1 MASSPPPPPGSLSLG
16 RAARRFTDYAASS
29 PGSSVP
35 PSPTMSTASA
45 SSTIHDPEEPHYDDD
60 FFSTPFQGSSTP
72 RPAPAPAHAPT
83 LAVPKLKQPPP
94 KPVSVAA
101 SRAPAARPPGVL
113 VGHRRLETA
122 PIPIPAPNG
131 RANAPP
137 VATAPHGHMDHDRTV
152 SASLLQGTHMALS
165 PLSATRMDVIADGHA
180 EATETALLDVPHT
193 VSPLSTSPDSLA
205 VTPPPMPHVE
215 GPRATRPH
223 LPSEAFHGV
232 PLGMRAKLGT
242 GAGIGA
248 SLVHL
253 AGLVESDS
261 PKLPT
266 AAPPVRAMSVPIS
279 PHPDHIVPASFRS
292 RLAAGAASPVSA
304 TARQSSSNEGDES
317 PAVPRTDAWP
327 TAIAHA
333 TGSLDAYSI
342 GAVIGVGA
350 FSKVR
355 LGTVKRSRLRVALK
369 LIELRDKTVARVAR
383 NEALVFA
390 ALQAPVAHPMHEA
403 APLQVSHNDE
413 DDEDEDPEL
422 TTLVNA
428 RIRAGSDAHPN
439 VMRCFDII
447 RSSDLLCLVL
457 DYCPGGDLFDLMAYR
472 HDTVTMADAQAL
484 AFQLMDALAFMH
496 RKQLAHRDL
505 KLENIL
511 LKSKSAPFH
520 IQLSDFG
527 LSTLLVHADQKT
539 TTTRCGSEEYSA
551 PEVIIGKPHDPQL
564 ADAWSAGVVLYAIL
578 VGHLPFSVEARDVV
592 VEESVT
598 VPVKSTNVAAAA
610 APAPAPVPAPTVS
623 ASASD
628 AQLPTLVFPHAVTPV
643 PAAIHHR
650 RVDPGLLRQLEDKL
664 TLGRSS
670 YHSAPPAPPATPS
683 PPLTPTN
690 SGFPTRTIRR
700 RSTRKA
706 GRRALWHRIA
716 RAEFSFPD
724 EAVEV
729 PDTDDAEGGGDGDGG
744 DEYPLLTPETKA
756 LVRWILE
763 PSTARRPTAAK
774 IREHAWVAAGGG
786 GGVHG

>member
-1 MASSPPPPPGSLSLG
+1 MASSPPPPPPGTLSLG

-45 SSTIHDPEEPHYDDD
+45 SSTVHDPDEPHYDDD

-94 KPVSVAA
+94 KPVPVAA
-101 SRAPAARPPGVL
+101 PRAPAARPPGVIM
-113 VGHRRLETA
+113 GHRRLETA

-152 SASLLQGTHMALS
+152 SASLLQSTHMALS
-165 PLSATRMDVIADGHA
+165 PLAATRMDVIADGHA
-180 EATETALLDVPHT
+180 AAAETALLDVPHT
-193 VSPLSTSPDSLA
+193 VSPLSTSPD
-205 VTPPPMPHVE
+205 T
-215 GPRATRPH
+215 
-223 LPSEAFHGV
+223 FHGI
-232 PLGMRAKLGT
+232 PLALRAKLGT

-248 SLVHL
+248 SLTHL

-266 AAPPVRAMSVPIS
+266 VAPPVRAMSVPIS
-279 PHPDHIVPASFRS
+279 PHPDHLVPASFRS

-304 TARQSSSNEGDES
+304 TARQSSSNAGDES
-317 PAVPRTDAWP
+317 PAAARADGWP
-327 TAIAHA
+327 TAVAHA

-390 ALQAPVAHPMHEA
+390 ALQAPAAHPMHEA
-403 APLQVSHNDE
+403 APLQVSRGDGESE
-413 DDEDEDPEL
+413 DGEDPEL
-422 TTLVNA
+422 TGLVNA

-472 HDTVTMADAQAL
+472 HDAVTMADAQAL

-598 VPVKSTNVAAAA
+598 VPVKSTAAAGVPV
-610 APAPAPVPAPTVS
+610 PAPAPGPG
-623 ASASD
+623 ASASEP
-628 AQLPTLVFPHAVTPV
+628 QLPALVLPHAVTPTPV
-643 PAAIHHR
+643 NHHR

-664 TLGRSS
+664 TLGHSS

-690 SGFPTRTIRR
+690 PGFPTRTIRR

-729 PDTDDAEGGGDGDGG
+729 PDTDDAEGGANGG
-744 DEYPLLTPETKA
+744 EGSEEYPLLTPETKA